1 MADFVSSSTS
11 FRLEASGITAT
22 KMGIVVSHKQVI
34 PSGRSGGGDN
44 HQQHSLKSTLL
55 ISDAGTPYIKDLSG
69 LSGSGP
75 GPDVVDA
82 DSVIA
87 LGVMGEDEQ
96 WTTGGVL

>member
-1 MADFVSSSTS
+1 MPAT
-11 FRLEASGITAT
+11 SGITAT

-34 PSGRSGGGDN
+34 PSGRSGSGGGDN

-82 DSVIA
+82 GIVIA
-87 LGVMGEDEQ
+87 LGVMGEDGQ
-96 WTTGGVL
+96 WTTGAVL